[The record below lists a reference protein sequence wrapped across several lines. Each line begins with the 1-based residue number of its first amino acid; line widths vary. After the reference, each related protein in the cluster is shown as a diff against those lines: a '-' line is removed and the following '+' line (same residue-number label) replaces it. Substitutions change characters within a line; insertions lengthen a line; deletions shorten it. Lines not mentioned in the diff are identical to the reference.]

1 MSILRPDTEEWR
13 LLRIEDATRD
23 WLESQV
29 FPTTAV
35 VSQRVPRQPRKG
47 VITPTR
53 VVVEIDASFFPVS
66 IEQKAA

>member
-29 FPTTAV
+29 FPTTAL
-35 VSQRVPRQPRKG
+35 VSQRVPRQLRTG

-53 VVVEIDASFFPVS
+53 VVEIDATFFPVS